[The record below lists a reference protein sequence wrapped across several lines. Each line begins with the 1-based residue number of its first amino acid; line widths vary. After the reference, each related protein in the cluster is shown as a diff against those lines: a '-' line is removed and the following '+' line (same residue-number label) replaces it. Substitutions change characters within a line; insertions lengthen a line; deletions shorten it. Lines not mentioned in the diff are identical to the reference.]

1 MGLLSCIKTPV
12 LAKGFNNRGFYP
24 LWGLIVLVFSM
35 LNSPSCFANDLSPTK
50 VSASSPPMNYRL
62 AVLAYRDKPSTHKR
76 WHPLVSYLNQKF
88 FPVSFQLEVLHLGE
102 LEAAVRLHQVDF
114 VLTQPAHYVL
124 LTYQFGLTSPLASLI
139 NLEGEFATDRFGGV
153 IFTRHDRDDL
163 VTLEDIKGQRIAA
176 AATSSLGAYQMQAFE
191 LLKHGVRLPGHDTLI
206 ETGQP
211 QSLALEAVLSGR
223 ADVGFVRTGV
233 LEGLAKKG
241 KLDMSQLKLINA
253 QRLPDFPF
261 VTSTALYPEWPF
273 AAMPQVDK
281 EVARQVAAALLTIP
295 SMSDLARSMNIA
307 GFNIAGDYRTIDAL
321 MRELRLAPF
330 DKETFTLRDFVDMWF
345 TELLIGLGV
354 FIFWVMATLLF
365 MVQRQRLLS
374 QERNRL
380 EVALNQVRLLSQ
392 AVDQSPEAI
401 VITDSEGHISY
412 MNPMFMDM
420 TGYAETEMLG
430 KNPRVLQSG
439 LTPIEQYQ
447 VMWAILKEGKVWR
460 GELSNRRK
468 DGTIYP
474 AQAIISPV
482 KNALGKVTHYLGI
495 QRDLTERKR
504 REKRIEELLYQD
516 EVTKLANRNK
526 LIETLDQCLQANN
539 ADPIKGCL
547 VLINITRFKFINQ
560 LHGMETGDG
569 VLCAVAQRLMI
580 VYGSRGMVARLAA
593 DHFAVF
599 CENNKLEKSKVDAWI
614 EQMGELAFTALE
626 PRLEVGR
633 KRFVL
638 EACFGVS
645 AFKHAEGQLPIDA
658 INQVFNQAGMAL
670 RAARQPNA
678 TRLQIYNAQMMADQ
692 LEKHQLQLDLAHA
705 IKDQQLRLFVQP
717 QVSQS
722 QTLVGLECLVRWQHP
737 EKGLLPPGHF
747 IGLAEESD
755 LIVSLGEWVLEQA
768 CAILAQVQKTQP
780 NIRVA
785 VNISPKHF
793 RQAYFNAQ
801 CLGFLAAAG
810 ANPEGLMIEITESLF
825 VDDLNEVIAKMTELK
840 KHGIRFSIDD
850 FGTGYSSLSYL
861 QHLPVDELKI
871 DRAFILGMEHYGL
884 EGSLVSSI
892 YAMAQQMQLE
902 VVAEGIE
909 NTAQWQQ
916 LADFDQLQLQGY
928 LFAKPQ
934 FYPDWLKTWQG
945 AVNV

>member
-1 MGLLSCIKTPV
+1 MKTSL
-12 LAKGFNNRGFYP
+12 LAKSLSHQGAYP
-24 LWGLIVLVFSM
+24 LLGLIVLVFS
-35 LNSPSCFANDLSPTK
+35 LL
-50 VSASSPPMNYRL
+50 SSPQSFASDTLHSSENVSSSNAALTYRL

-76 WHPLVSYLNQKF
+76 WQPLVDYLNQKF
-88 FPVSFQLEVLHLGE
+88 YPVSFQLEVLHLAE
-102 LEAAVRLHQVDF
+102 LETAVHLHQVDF

-124 LTYQFGLTSPLASLI
+124 LTYQSGLTSPLASLI

-191 LLKHGVRLPGHDTLI
+191 LLKHGVRLPGQATLI

-211 QSLALEAVLSGR
+211 QSLALEAVLSGQ

-233 LEGLAKKG
+233 LEALVKKG

-253 QRLPDFPF
+253 QHLPDFPF

-273 AAMPQVDK
+273 AAMPHVDK
-281 EVARQVAAALLTIP
+281 EVARQVAAALLSIP
-295 SMSDLARSMNIA
+295 SMGDLARSMNIA
-307 GFNIAGDYRTIDAL
+307 GFNIAGDYRAIDAL
-321 MRELRLAPF
+321 MRELHLAPF

-354 FIFWVMATLLF
+354 FVFWVMATLVF

-380 EVALNQVRLLSQ
+380 EVALHQVRLLNQ

-412 MNPMFMDM
+412 MNPMFRAM
-420 TGYAETEMLG
+420 TGYSETEMLG
-430 KNPRVLQSG
+430 KNPRVLRSG
-439 LTPIEQYQ
+439 LTPVEQYES
-447 VMWAILKEGKVWR
+447 MWNRLKEGKVWR
-460 GELSNRRK
+460 GELSNQRK
-468 DGTIYP
+468 DGHVYP

-482 KNALGKVTHYLGI
+482 KDSNGKVTHYLAI

-516 EVTKLANRNK
+516 EVTHVANRNK
-526 LIETLDQCLQANN
+526 LIETLDKCLQANRPN
-539 ADPIKGCL
+539 AVKGCL
-547 VLINITRFKFINQ
+547 VLINLTRFKFINQ

-569 VLCAVAQRLMI
+569 VLCAVAQRLSV
-580 VYGSRGMVARLAA
+580 VYGSRGLVARLAA
-593 DHFAVF
+593 DQFAVF
-599 CENNKLEKSKVDAWI
+599 CEPRVEKSGEGDWI
-614 EQMGELAFTALE
+614 EQAGQLAVTALE
-626 PRLEVGR
+626 PRIEVGR

-645 AFKHAEGQLPIDA
+645 AFTQADGQLPIDA

-678 TRLQIYNAQMMADQ
+678 IRFQIYNAQMMAEQ
-692 LEKHQLQLDLAHA
+692 LEKHHLQLELAHA

-717 QVSQS
+717 QVSQT
-722 QTLVGLECLVRWQHP
+722 QELVGLECLVRWQHP

-747 IGLAEESD
+747 IALAEESD
-755 LIVSLGEWVLEQA
+755 LIVTLGEWVMEQA

-785 VNISPKHF
+785 VNISPRHF

-801 CLGFLAAAG
+801 CLGYLAAAG
-810 ANPEGLMIEITESLF
+810 ANPKGLMIEITESLF
-825 VDDLNEVIAKMTELK
+825 VDDLDEVIAKMTELK

-892 YAMAQQMQLE
+892 YAMAQQMHLE

-909 NTAQWQQ
+909 NTTQWQQ
-916 LADFDQLQLQGY
+916 LASFEQLQLQGF

-934 FYPDWLKTWQG
+934 FYPDWLKAWQSK
-945 AVNV
+945 VNV